1 MLTKLFIVALVLTAT
16 AGIYS
21 IVATRNLLRVLI
33 AMEIISKAAVLLL
46 MLAGAINGQMAQA
59 EAFAVALIIIEAVV
73 TAIGAVLCIALHA
86 KTGSLDIG
94 LLGKAAQAI
103 LPTAAQATPAVL
115 PTQATPAEEGAHN
128 AE

>member
-86 KTGSLDIG
+86 KTGSLDVSF
-94 LLGKAAQAI
+94 LSKSKESAD
-103 LPTAAQATPAVL
+103 
-115 PTQATPAEEGAHN
+115 AE
-128 AE
+128 